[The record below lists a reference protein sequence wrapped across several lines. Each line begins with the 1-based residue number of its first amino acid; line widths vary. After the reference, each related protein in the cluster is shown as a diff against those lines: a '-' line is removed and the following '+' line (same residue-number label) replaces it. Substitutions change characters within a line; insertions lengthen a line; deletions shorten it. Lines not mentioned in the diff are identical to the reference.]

1 MYYPKQVPYL
11 LNKKFK
17 DKVNYEEFILEE
29 LNEYCM
35 CIWKMQSKE
44 DLVETIYNN
53 ILPDA
58 CIDIVIDFTCK
69 TICIAGF
76 SKETMPL
83 ELKGKVDYMGVRL
96 KPSGFYSLFHIEAYK
111 VMDKQVPLLEIEK
124 EFNILE
130 ILLLKDTNKRIDVLK
145 NYLLKKIE
153 KASKKDFIKLVDELY
168 EKPKEQTVIDI
179 AEKLGYNQRHLFR
192 IFKINYGLSPKVLL
206 NILRLHLCLTL
217 LLEKNMDLTSI
228 AILCGFYDQSHF
240 IRDIKK
246 YTGVSPLKLL
256 ENYKM

>member
-1 MYYPKQVPYL
+1 
-11 LNKKFK
+11 
-17 DKVNYEEFILEE
+17 
-29 LNEYCM
+29 
-35 CIWKMQSKE
+35 
-44 DLVETIYNN
+44 
-53 ILPDA
+53 
-58 CIDIVIDFTCK
+58 
-69 TICIAGF
+69 
-76 SKETMPL
+76 
-83 ELKGKVDYMGVRL
+83 
-96 KPSGFYSLFHIEAYK
+96 
-111 VMDKQVPLLEIEK
+111 MDKQVPLLEIEK

>member
-44 DLVETIYNN
+44 DLVETIYNK

-58 CIDIVIDFTCK
+58 CIDIV
-69 TICIAGF
+69 GF

-153 KASKKDFIKLVDELY
+153 KDSKKDFIKLVDELY
-168 EKPKEQTVIDI
+168 
-179 AEKLGYNQRHLFR
+179 
-192 IFKINYGLSPKVLL
+192 
-206 NILRLHLCLTL
+206 
-217 LLEKNMDLTSI
+217 
-228 AILCGFYDQSHF
+228 
-240 IRDIKK
+240 
-246 YTGVSPLKLL
+246 
-256 ENYKM
+256 

>member
-1 MYYPKQVPYL
+1 
-11 LNKKFK
+11 
-17 DKVNYEEFILEE
+17 
-29 LNEYCM
+29 
-35 CIWKMQSKE
+35 
-44 DLVETIYNN
+44 
-53 ILPDA
+53 
-58 CIDIVIDFTCK
+58 
-69 TICIAGF
+69 
-76 SKETMPL
+76 
-83 ELKGKVDYMGVRL
+83 
-96 KPSGFYSLFHIEAYK
+96 
-111 VMDKQVPLLEIEK
+111 MDKHVPLLEIEK

-130 ILLLKDTNKRIDVLK
+130 ILLLKVTNKRIDVLK